1 MADGEAEGFLPKFS
15 SAGRLLFPS
24 LHYHD
29 LLCRLKK
36 VPGSLQG
43 MELHYRCRG
52 VGKGTMA
59 LQENLIRVWKLSGFP
74 F

>member
-1 MADGEAEGFLPKFS
+1 MADNEAEGFLTMFS

-36 VPGSLQG
+36 VPSLLQG

-52 VGKGTMA
+52 VGKGTMIRR
-59 LQENLIRVWKLSGFP
+59 ENLIRA
-74 F
+74 